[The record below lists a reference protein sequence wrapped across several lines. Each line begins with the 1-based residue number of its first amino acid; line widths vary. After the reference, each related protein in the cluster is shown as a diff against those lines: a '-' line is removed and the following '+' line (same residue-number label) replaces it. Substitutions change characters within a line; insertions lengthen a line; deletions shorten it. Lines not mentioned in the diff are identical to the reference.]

1 MLTKTVAK
9 KILFGIYLFAVLV
22 SVLLCSVKFRALG
35 FQNRDYAFYMEFAT
49 RVLNVNNA
57 DTYSM
62 NPEGQNWLF
71 MAGVEGTDS
80 LHQSIHLE
88 PIKYAYAALYWV
100 FRSPLALFFFVA
112 MVFFIPLPFLALAAP
127 MTSEAD
133 IRLALSIGLLYLL
146 FPAALFVPAFDL
158 RPYIF
163 LAPFF
168 LLAVLSI
175 QLLRPAWEKVL
186 WFNAM
191 FLAREE
197 AIILGGVVLLYGLAR
212 LSSGRMKLREVLML
226 SVSYG
231 FWVVATFAYL
241 SWAGYSV
248 SINRL
253 PPLLLYI
260 YERLL
265 NPSPLLILVI
275 VSGVGVGVVIAW
287 FTWKQL
293 RGKPLLR
300 DAIELLAIGIVFIP
314 LGYQL
319 LGENE
324 RIGVDLYLFSPRYF
338 LHYTAFILLI
348 VLLAGHLRIA
358 SRAGIWIR
366 LMALGIAAFIIVNTL
381 APDGFLKSYVRFNHE
396 ARLAQVVWTFKK
408 DLDPVNSNLLVDY
421 STHQA
426 FYDFEHVFAYNRL
439 PWSLASGK
447 RRYYPENRSFL
458 KELITGKI
466 DYVVIS
472 RASLDDINSL
482 LKETSTQGQ
491 VVFENEQYIGLE
503 ILR

>member
-1 MLTKTVAK
+1 MLTKSLTK
-9 KILFGIYLFAVLV
+9 KILFGAYVFAVLA
-22 SVLLCSVKFRALG
+22 SVFLCSVKFRALG
-35 FQNRDYAFYMEFAT
+35 FQNRDYAFYMEFAA

-71 MAGVEGTDS
+71 MAGVEGADN
-80 LHQSIHLE
+80 LHQSIHFE
-88 PIKYAYAALYWV
+88 PIKYAYAVLYWI
-100 FRSPLALFFFVA
+100 FRTPIALFFFVA
-112 MVFFIPLPFLALAAP
+112 MVFFIPLLFLALAVP
-127 MTSEAD
+127 MNSEAD
-133 IRLALSIGLLYLL
+133 IRRALSIGLLYLL
-146 FPAALFVPAFDL
+146 SPAVLFVPAFDL

-175 QLLRPAWEKVL
+175 QLSRPAWEKLL
-186 WFNAM
+186 WFNAI

-197 AIILGGVVLLYGLAR
+197 AIILGGAVLLYGLAC
-212 LSSGRMKLREVLML
+212 LYSGRMKFRGLLML
-226 SVSYG
+226 SASYG
-231 FWVVATFAYL
+231 FWVAATLAYL
-241 SWAGYSV
+241 LWAGYSV
-248 SINRL
+248 SVNRL
-253 PPLLLYI
+253 PPLLLNI

-265 NPSPLLILVI
+265 NPSPLLILMI
-275 VSGVGVGVVIAW
+275 VSGAVAGVFIAW
-287 FTWKQL
+287 FSWKPL
-293 RGKPLLR
+293 RGKPLFQGV
-300 DAIELLAIGIVFIP
+300 IEVFAIGIVFIP

-319 LGENE
+319 MSENE
-324 RIGVDLYLFSPRYF
+324 PISLNLYLFSPRYF
-338 LHYTAFILLI
+338 LHYTAFILFI
-348 VLLAGHLRIA
+348 VVMAGHLKIA
-358 SRAGIWIR
+358 LRAGTWMC
-366 LMALGIAAFIIVNTL
+366 LMVLGVAGFILVNVL
-381 APDGFLKSYVRFNHE
+381 APDGFLRSYALFDRAASL
-396 ARLAQVVWTFKK
+396 ARVVWSFKK
-408 DLDPVNSNLLVDY
+408 DLDPVNSSLLVDY

-458 KELITGKI
+458 KELITGQI

-482 LKETSTQGQ
+482 LTETSTQGQ